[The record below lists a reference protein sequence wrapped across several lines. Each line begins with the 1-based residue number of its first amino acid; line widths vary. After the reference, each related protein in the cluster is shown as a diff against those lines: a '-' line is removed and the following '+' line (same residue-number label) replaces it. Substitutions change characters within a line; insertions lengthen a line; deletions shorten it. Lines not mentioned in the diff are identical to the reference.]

1 MPEPKIEVGLVTDRK
16 IDLLLIGDYNSGKS
30 DRFTGNISI
39 EFVNGRIEIIGKK
52 NRVPFLKH
60 VELVPDD
67 EFANSFIVENFEL
80 GKDFHWEQK
89 KRARFR
95 GRIKVI
101 AKENNLILINV
112 IRAEEYLRSVIS
124 SEMSARSPIEFLKA
138 HAIISRSWLISQMIT
153 PVKDKSL
160 SNIKTENELIKWY
173 DNREHEDFDICADD
187 HCQRYHGIPN
197 ASFDR
202 VNRAI
207 EETEGIVLI
216 YGDDICDARY
226 SKCCGGRTEAYE
238 AVWDNNPKKYLK
250 PIFDYK
256 YDPDDFIDDLSDER
270 AAKRWIAANP
280 VSFCNTHDEELL
292 TDILVDFDHATSD
305 FFRWNVRYTQEQL
318 KEIIWVKSGIEFG
331 EIIDLKPL
339 ERGSSGR
346 IIRLE
351 ITGTERSFIVGK
363 ELEIRKWLSKSHLLS
378 SAFIVKKLNV
388 KNKIPQEFEL
398 LGAGWGHGVG
408 LCQIGA
414 ANMAKQGYYFDE
426 ILLHYYTGANL
437 KKIY

>member
-1 MPEPKIEVGLVTDRK
+1 MPEPKIEVGLVTERK
-16 IDLLLIGDYNSGKS
+16 IDLLLIGDYKSGKS
-30 DRFTGNISI
+30 DTFTGNISI
-39 EFVNGRIEIIGKK
+39 EFVNGRIEVIGKK
-52 NRVPFLKH
+52 NRVPFLKN

-80 GKDFHWEQK
+80 GKDFHWQQK

-153 PVKDKSL
+153 PVKDKSI
-160 SNIKTENELIKWY
+160 SNIRTENELVKWY

-216 YGDDICDARY
+216 DGENICDARY
-226 SKCCGGRTEAYE
+226 SKCCGGRSEAYE
-238 AVWDNNPKKYLK
+238 TVWDNNPKPYLK
-250 PIFDYK
+250 PIYDYK
-256 YDPDDFIDDLSDER
+256 YSPDDFEDDLSNEI
-270 AAKRWIAANP
+270 AARKWITANP

-292 TDILVDFDHATSD
+292 TDILVDFDYETID
-305 FFRWNVRYTQEQL
+305 FFRWNVHYTQDQL
-318 KEIIWVKSGIEFG
+318 KEIIWVKSGIDFG

-346 IIRLE
+346 ITRLE

-378 SAFIVKKLNV
+378 SAFVVNKRKV
-388 KNKIPQEFEL
+388 KNNIPQEFEL

-414 ANMAKQGYYFDE
+414 AAMAKQGYYFDE